1 MMIMDSD
8 TLREARK
15 HLGLSQMEAAE
26 LLEVSLVTY
35 QRWEQGKA
43 HPQPFHL
50 RQIRHK
56 FRPGFQ
62 ALGLMEA
69 EPGNQEDFISH
80 QEEKAI
86 CASVVSPLLSP
97 TIPSADESMTDADE
111 SSGTIMEPMTLHL
124 LSCAYLVQPTNND
137 RPLWSGRRSRNVT
150 G

>member
-50 RQIRHK
+50 RQLRHK

-62 ALGLMEA
+62 ALGLMET
-69 EPGNQEDFISH
+69 EPRDQGDDTLH
-80 QEEKAI
+80 QEEKTV
-86 CASVVSPLLSP
+86 CASVVSPLPSP
-97 TIPSADESMTDADE
+97 TMPSAGESMTDVDE
-111 SSGTIMEPMTLHL
+111 AMGTIMEPMTLHL
-124 LSCAYLVQPTNND
+124 LSVAYLVQPTNND